1 MLITKLPLTC
11 LYGTCWCLLF
21 FNISCIGSYRDAE
34 SLYLNGNYERA
45 IKEFDKVLF
54 ISGTDIKAL
63 HLRARSYEEIGLH
76 REALADYRKILALE
90 PTYAQAYAGIGKIA
104 WEQEDLKTAEK
115 NLLLAAMHDPKDY
128 EILLLLARS
137 LIKNGRYKSAV
148 EFLEEA
154 SQLQPNEPEPYFY
167 KGIAMA
173 YSGDGLGTIVSFN
186 KYLEIEPDNLT
197 AHYNRGFA
205 LMKLGY
211 KEWAVEDFDWV
222 LEEEPKHYDALA
234 RRALC
239 LIEENPRQACFDL
252 ETAARN
258 GNLLAKSNLPRCAES
273 R

>member
-1 MLITKLPLTC
+1 MNPSRFVYLI
-11 LYGTCWCLLF
+11 LLF
-21 FNISCIGSYRDAE
+21 LHMGCIGSYRDAE
-34 SLYLNGNYERA
+34 SLYLNGQFEKA
-45 IKEFDKVLF
+45 IEEFDRVLF
-54 ISGTDIKAL
+54 ISGTDLKAL
-63 HLRARSYEEIGLH
+63 HLRARSYEELGQH
-76 REALADYRKILALE
+76 QKALADYRKILALE
-90 PTYAQAYAGIGKIA
+90 PSYAQAYAGIGKIA

-128 EILLLLARS
+128 DILLLLARS
-137 LIKNGRYKSAV
+137 LIKNGRYTSAV

-154 SQLQPNEPEPYFY
+154 SKLKPKQAEPYFY

-211 KEWAVEDFDWV
+211 AEWAVEDFDRV
-222 LEEEPKHYDALA
+222 LEEEPKHYEALA

-239 LIEENPRQACFDL
+239 LIEKIPVKPVLIWKR
-252 ETAARN
+252 
-258 GNLLAKSNLPRCAES
+258 LP
-273 R
+273 

>member
-1 MLITKLPLTC
+1 MLINKLFLTC
-11 LYGTCWCLLF
+11 IHYSCLCLLF
-21 FNISCIGSYRDAE
+21 LNISCIGSYRDAE
-34 SLYLNGNYERA
+34 TLYLNGHYETA
-45 IKEFDKVLF
+45 IKEFNKVLF

-63 HLRARSYEEIGLH
+63 HLRARSYEELGQYK
-76 REALADYRKILALE
+76 EALADYRKILALQ

-104 WEQEDLKTAEK
+104 WEQEDLKEAEK

-128 EILLLLARS
+128 DILLLLSRS

-154 SQLQPNEPEPYFY
+154 SRINPKEAMPHFY
-167 KGIAMA
+167 MGIAMA

-211 KEWAVEDFDWV
+211 KEWAIEDFDRV
-222 LEEEPKHYDALA
+222 LEEDPKHYEALA

-239 LIEENPRQACFDL
+239 LLEKNPRQACFDL
-252 ETAARN
+252 ETAAMN
-258 GNLLAKSNLPRCAES
+258 GNPLAKSNLRRCAS
-273 R
+273 IR